1 MSRYALLGSPFLG
14 PEVWEPT
21 AAALRAH
28 GHRAD
33 VVTSTAGDDADS
45 ILEELAAAL
54 PRSLAAGDDLV
65 LVPHSNA
72 GLYVAALVA
81 RRPVTA
87 LVFVDALLPGEP
99 PANPVSSADLV
110 EQLRPLADATGRLPV
125 WTRWWPEEDVAD
137 LFRDAGQ
144 RASVERGQRRLPL
157 AYLESAVPSPA
168 GWKGLPAAYLGFGE
182 AYASEQARARAAGWP
197 VSLLPGRHLHPV
209 VEPAVVADA
218 VTSLHAKAMVQC
230 R

>member
-1 MSRYALLGSPFLG
+1 VSRYALLGSPFLG

-21 AAALRAH
+21 AAALRAR

-33 VVTSTAGDDADS
+33 VVASTAGDDADS
-45 ILEELAAAL
+45 ILEVLAAAL
-54 PRSLAAGDDLV
+54 PRSLAGDDLV

-87 LVFVDALLPGEP
+87 LVFVDALLPGEA
-99 PANPVSSADLV
+99 PASPVASADLV

-137 LFRDAGQ
+137 LLRDTRH

-157 AYLESAVPSPA
+157 AYLESTVPSPA
-168 GWKGLPAAYLGFGE
+168 GWERLPAAYLGFGE
-182 AYASEQARARAAGWP
+182 AYAAEQARARAAGWP
-197 VSLLPGRHLHPV
+197 VSVLPGRHLHPV
-209 VEPAVVADA
+209 VEPSVVAQA
-218 VTSLHAKAMVQC
+218 VTALHAKATTQ
-230 R
+230 RR

>member
-1 MSRYALLGSPFLG
+1 M
-14 PEVWEPT
+14 
-21 AAALRAH
+21 
-28 GHRAD
+28 
-33 VVTSTAGDDADS
+33 
-45 ILEELAAAL
+45 
-54 PRSLAAGDDLV
+54 
-65 LVPHSNA
+65 PHSNA

-81 RRPVTA
+81 RAPVTA

-99 PANPVSSADLV
+99 PASPVTSADLV

-137 LFRDAGQ
+137 LFSDAGQ

-168 GWKGLPAAYLGFGE
+168 GWERLPAAYLGFGE
-182 AYASEQARARAAGWP
+182 AYAAEQARARAAGWP

-209 VEPAVVADA
+209 VEPAAVADA
-218 VTSLHAKAMVQC
+218 VTALHAQAMAQ
-230 R
+230 RR

>member
-1 MSRYALLGSPFLG
+1 VSRYALLGSPFLG

-21 AAALRAH
+21 AAALRAR
-28 GHRAD
+28 GQRAD
-33 VVTSTAGDDADS
+33 VVASTAGDDADS

-54 PRSLAAGDDLV
+54 PRSLAGDDLV

-87 LVFVDALLPGEP
+87 LVFVDALLPGEA
-99 PANPVSSADLV
+99 PASPVASADLV

-137 LFRDAGQ
+137 LFRDARQ

-157 AYLESAVPSPA
+157 AYLESTVPSPP
-168 GWKGLPAAYLGFGE
+168 GWERLPAAYLGFGE
-182 AYASEQARARAAGWP
+182 AYAAEQARARAAGWP
-197 VSLLPGRHLHPV
+197 VSVLPGRHLHPV
-209 VEPAVVADA
+209 VEPSVVAQA
-218 VTSLHAKAMVQC
+218 VTALHAKATTQ
-230 R
+230 RR

>member
-1 MSRYALLGSPFLG
+1 VSRYALLGSPFLG

-21 AAALRAH
+21 AAALRAR
-28 GHRAD
+28 GQRAD
-33 VVTSTAGDDADS
+33 VVASTAGDDADS

-54 PRSLAAGDDLV
+54 PRSLAGDDLV

-87 LVFVDALLPGEP
+87 LVFVDALLPGEA
-99 PANPVSSADLV
+99 PASPVASADLV

-137 LFRDAGQ
+137 LFRDARQ

-157 AYLESAVPSPA
+157 AYLESRVPSPA
-168 GWKGLPAAYLGFGE
+168 GWERLPAAYLGFGE
-182 AYASEQARARAAGWP
+182 AYAAEQARARAAGWP
-197 VSLLPGRHLHPV
+197 VSVLPGRHLHPV
-209 VEPAVVADA
+209 VEPSVVAQA
-218 VTSLHAKAMVQC
+218 VTALHAKATTQ
-230 R
+230 RR